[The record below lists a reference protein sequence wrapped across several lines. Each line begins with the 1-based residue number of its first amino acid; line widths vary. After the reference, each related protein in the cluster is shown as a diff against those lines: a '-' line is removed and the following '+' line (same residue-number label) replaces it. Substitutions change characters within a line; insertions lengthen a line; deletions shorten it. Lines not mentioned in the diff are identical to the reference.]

1 MTQPT
6 LQITPADIQ
15 AVMQS
20 DQNVSLKVQ
29 LAAAMRR
36 ITELELELAR
46 NGHGS
51 LKAEE
56 EEVDAKGRKEEVS
69 VHGKGQNGGTPSS

>member
-20 DQNVSLKVQ
+20 DESVSLKVQ

-36 ITELELELAR
+36 ITELEAELAR

-69 VHGKGQNGGTPSS
+69 VHGKGSGGSKA

>member
-1 MTQPT
+1 MTRPT

-20 DQNVSLKVQ
+20 DESVSLKVQ

-36 ITELELELAR
+36 ITELEAELAR
-46 NGHGS
+46 NGHGDLEAES
-51 LKAEE
+51 NEDSKARE
-56 EEVDAKGRKEEVS
+56 RS
-69 VHGKGQNGGTPSS
+69 GQKINIKTT

>member
-20 DQNVSLKVQ
+20 DESVSLKVQ

-36 ITELELELAR
+36 ITELEAELAR
-46 NGHGS
+46 NGHGDLEAES
-51 LKAEE
+51 NEDSKARE
-56 EEVDAKGRKEEVS
+56 RS
-69 VHGKGQNGGTPSS
+69 GQKINIKTT

>member
-20 DQNVSLKVQ
+20 DESVSLKVQ

-36 ITELELELAR
+36 ITELEAELAR
-46 NGHGS
+46 NGDGS

-56 EEVDAKGRKEEVS
+56 EEVDAKGRKEEVP

>member
-15 AVMQS
+15 AVMRS
-20 DQNVSLKVQ
+20 DESVSLKVQ

-36 ITELELELAR
+36 ITELEAELAR
-46 NGHGS
+46 NGHGDLEAES
-51 LKAEE
+51 NEDSKARE
-56 EEVDAKGRKEEVS
+56 RS
-69 VHGKGQNGGTPSS
+69 GQKINIKTT